1 MSENEKLAFV
11 VSQMGELV
19 RRHGAD
25 KAMKILDCCNAIYN
39 ATKDFS
45 DDVKDDTIEWVLELA
60 KKSEP

>member
-1 MSENEKLAFV
+1 MIENEKLAFV

-19 RRHGAD
+19 KRHGAD

-45 DDVKDDTIEWVLELA
+45 DDVKEDAIQWVLELA
-60 KKSEP
+60 RKLEP